1 MRTARLL
8 GPSEDGRCLI
18 VVTDTG
24 EHLAIVAD
32 ARLRAAVRGDRP
44 RLGQLEIEM
53 ESALRPRE
61 IQTRIRAGHSLA
73 EVAQAAGVPVE
84 RVEPYAAPVLAEREH
99 IAALA
104 LRSTV
109 RRRGETSGH
118 RNLKLALDERLGAR
132 GIDTTDVHWDSARN
146 DDGRWSVTAFYASG
160 EAQRQAVFFFD
171 VTARFSVAGNDEAR
185 WVLGEQSPAKG
196 PQPGRRRPVRE
207 ESDESVASEPTLDL
221 SDELALVRA
230 IQDDPQ
236 PPTERSAGPDAG
248 TDVHADTDIHTQQD
262 ADDHTQQ
269 DADDD
274 AAEDA
279 DKDAD
284 LKDAD
289 LKEDADTDAEDA
301 DADAEDVA
309 LLEANEIE
317 LGQEADEPD
326 GPTMEHPPEQPGLD
340 DIVSPDHAVAAAPA
354 DDGPAV
360 PDHTEMDTLYEMLE
374 GYTEDSVRVYPG
386 LDDPPATGAGWEPE
400 IVVNEPIGPTDL
412 DVGPEDPP
420 SDDTS
425 DEEEEQREGI
435 IEPPTTNPDP
445 IDPSKV
451 PGTTGDED
459 APAKEDA
466 VPDAPGAPEPRDPDA
481 VEFVVS
487 TPKTAPRKR
496 KRASVPSWD
505 EIMFGGPK
513 PG

>member
-1 MRTARLL
+1 
-8 GPSEDGRCLI
+8 
-18 VVTDTG
+18 
-24 EHLAIVAD
+24 
-32 ARLRAAVRGDRP
+32 
-44 RLGQLEIEM
+44 M

-118 RNLKLALDERLGAR
+118 RNLKIALDERLGAR
-132 GIDTTDVHWDSARN
+132 GIDTHDVHWDSARN
-146 DDGRWSVTAFYASG
+146 DDGKWSVSASYASG
-160 EAQRQAVFFFD
+160 EARREAVFFFD
-171 VTARFSVAGNDEAR
+171 VAARFSVAGNDEAR
-185 WVLGEQSPAKG
+185 WILGEQSPAKG
-196 PQPGRRRPVRE
+196 PQPGRRRPVR
-207 ESDESVASEPTLDL
+207 DETDEPAATEPTLDL

-230 IQDDPQ
+230 IQDPAPESVD
-236 PPTERSAGPDAG
+236 EPDDQRDG
-248 TDVHADTDIHTQQD
+248 TT
-262 ADDHTQQ
+262 DHTE
-269 DADDD
+269 
-274 AAEDA
+274 EDEMA
-279 DKDAD
+279 
-284 LKDAD
+284 LS
-289 LKEDADTDAEDA
+289 
-301 DADAEDVA
+301 
-309 LLEANEIE
+309 LLEAPGTDAPDFEAREIGAQEIGAQEIE
-317 LGQEADEPD
+317 LGQEADEPTFD
-326 GPTMEHPPEQPGLD
+326 SSSVDEPLVDESLVDEHPPEQTVLEDFIAPD
-340 DIVSPDHAVAAAPA
+340 DASEVAPDAAPA
-354 DDGPAV
+354 PVDEGPAV
-360 PDHTEMDTLYEMLE
+360 PDHTEMDTLYEMLD
-374 GYTEDSVRVYPG
+374 GYTEDSVRIYRG
-386 LDDPPATGAGWEPE
+386 LDDTPAPGAGWEPE
-400 IVVNEPIGPTDL
+400 IVVNEPVGPTDL
-412 DVGPEDPP
+412 DVGPDDPP

-435 IEPPTTNPDP
+435 VTPPTKNPDP

-481 VEFVVS
+481 VESVV
-487 TPKTAPRKR
+487 TAKAAPRKR